1 MSTPAVIRIV
11 AQNLADE
18 ARALSPG
25 EGRHRE
31 IEVDEAGL
39 RTWLDNFA
47 ALSAL
52 DAEEADA
59 RLYLSVAATRVEV
72 RWFGGH
78 LGSEIGG
85 TFLPAT
91 VNEIIGQALSTPA
104 AAEPVPVTGAQT
116 TQPPMP
122 TSRPSRRR
130 ANGPML
136 AGLLAIFA
144 VIIWWN
150 TRPEMPEGTELIDSA
165 AERQAILD
173 KAAGRYASDNERL
186 RIDAAA
192 GRLKATNE
200 TGEQTLSTTLR
211 VGRRAGVPV
220 LVTEAGVVLEVAA
233 NGELRL
239 GAANYRR
246 LPSGG

>member
-1 MSTPAVIRIV
+1 MSAPTVIRIV

-39 RTWLDNFA
+39 RSWLDNFA
-47 ALSAL
+47 ALPAL
-52 DAEEADA
+52 EAEEADA
-59 RLYLSVAATRVEV
+59 RLYLSVAASRVEV

-91 VNEIIGQALSTPA
+91 VNEIIGQALSIPA
-104 AAEPVPVTGAQT
+104 AAEPEPATGTPSQEPT
-116 TQPPMP
+116 PP
-122 TSRPSRRR
+122 TSRPGRRR

-165 AERQAILD
+165 SERQAILD

-186 RIDAAA
+186 SLDAAA
-192 GRLKATNE
+192 GRLTATNGS
-200 TGEQTLSTTLR
+200 GEQTLSTALR
-211 VGRRAGVPV
+211 VGRKAGVPV
-220 LVTEAGVVLEVAA
+220 LVTESGVVLEVAA
-233 NGELRL
+233 NGQLRL
-239 GAANYRR
+239 GAVDYRR